1 MHFFRARE
9 AAEEWAEG
17 HSGIAI
23 LSIREADEFA
33 QAHWVER
40 ARSAAK
46 REAHPQTERRIAF
59 GVSIGGSS

>member
-17 HSGIAI
+17 RSGVTI
-23 LSIREADEFA
+23 LSIREADELA

-40 ARSAAK
+40 RRSAAK
-46 REAHPQTERRIAF
+46 RAAHQPTER
-59 GVSIGGSS
+59 

>member
-17 HSGIAI
+17 RSGVTI
-23 LSIREADEFA
+23 LSIREADELA

-40 ARSAAK
+40 TRSAAK
-46 REAHPQTERRIAF
+46 RAAHPP
-59 GVSIGGSS
+59 IGR

>member
-17 HSGIAI
+17 RSGVAI
-23 LSIREADEFA
+23 LSIREADELA

-40 ARSAAK
+40 TRLAGKRAAH
-46 REAHPQTERRIAF
+46 HPTER
-59 GVSIGGSS
+59 

>member
-17 HSGIAI
+17 HSGVDV

-40 ARSAAK
+40 TRSAAK
-46 REAHPQTERRIAF
+46 RAAHPLTER
-59 GVSIGGSS
+59 